1 MRNGRILFLARL
13 YDLCDIKV
21 QRMDRMN
28 QAQGTIFS
36 RNMIGEKEEGILG
49 ALNTYHCTKMEQ
61 MEAFRDG

>member
-1 MRNGRILFLARL
+1 MNLRRL

-28 QAQGTIFS
+28 QAQRTIFS
-36 RNMIGEKEEGILG
+36 RNMITEKEDDILE
-49 ALNTYHCTKMEQ
+49 ALKTYHCTKVEQ